1 MVLKLLKEETEI
13 LILND
18 EEMISFEKEE
28 NTKMDGRKNSF

>member
-1 MVLKLLKEETEI
+1 MALKWLKEERET

-28 NTKMDGRKNSF
+28 NTKMDGRKK